1 MLVEDGDNLIFDN
14 SGLLSNSGVENNR
27 ERYKHI
33 HPGRVTWLFPTP
45 STQRPGIVI
54 RTEEEKTSKRHCQP
68 AHESTPLPRLELD
81 MNKKLTSSVRE

>member
-1 MLVEDGDNLIFDN
+1 MLVENGDNLIFDR
-14 SGLLSNSGVENNR
+14 SGFLLNSGVGNI

-54 RTEEEKTSKRHCQP
+54 KTEEEKTSKRHCQP

-81 MNKKLTSSVRE
+81 MNKKLTSSVR